1 MHIPSSFRLHEES
14 ELLDFIVS
22 YPLAAL
28 VTQANGQLNASHL
41 PFLTRPDADSLVL
54 ASHINRANKI
64 WQQCQPNDE
73 VLLIFTGPD
82 AYISPNFYP
91 SKQRDGKAVPTWN
104 YSAVH
109 VRGKIQFIHE
119 PSWLIGFLSELS
131 DHHEQRQKQVKQQ
144 KPWHMSDAPDGYIEK
159 LCKAIVGV
167 EVMVE
172 SIEGQMKYSQNKT
185 SEDFSG
191 VVTGLSQGSEQQRLV
206 AKTMAVLEDS

>member
-1 MHIPSSFRLHEES
+1 MYIPTSFRLRTDS
-14 ELLDFIVS
+14 DLLDFIIN

-41 PFLTRPDADSLVL
+41 PFLARPGTDFLIL

-64 WQQCQPNDE
+64 WQQCRPNDE

-91 SKQRDGKAVPTWN
+91 SKQRNGKVVPTWN

-109 VRGKIQFIHE
+109 VRGKIRFTQE
-119 PSWLIGFLSELS
+119 PSWLVGFLSELS
-131 DHHEQRQKQVKQQ
+131 DHHEQQQ
-144 KPWHMSDAPDGYIEK
+144 KKPWRLNDAPDDYIEK
-159 LCKAIVGV
+159 LCKAIVGI
-167 EVMVE
+167 EVRVE

-185 SEDFSG
+185 REDFSG
-191 VVTGLSQGSEQQRLV
+191 VVTGLSQGNEQQRLV
-206 AKTMAVLEDS
+206 AKAMVAVEE